1 MSSVIKFFK
10 KTAKSEEGFVF
21 LIALVGVFV
30 LMAIG
35 FFALSSISEDLM
47 VSYRLVGERKAYSA
61 AESGVHAILGQD
73 DFANATAVTQIDP
86 VNDPTVTYSATV
98 PVTST
103 VAPKVHLP
111 GFPSGYSSNAYVT
124 TVTGSDSTYGSNVT
138 FEVGLADIP
147 VPGDLT
153 NETN

>member
-1 MSSVIKFFK
+1 MFSVHKFIK
-10 KTAKSEEGFVF
+10 KTVKSEEGFVF

-47 VSYRLVGERKAYSA
+47 ISYRLVGERKAFSA

-73 DFANATAVTQIDP
+73 SFANATGWTKVDP
-86 VNDPTVTYSATV
+86 VNDPKVEYSATI
-98 PVTST
+98 PVLST
-103 VAPKVHLP
+103 IAPKVHLP
-111 GFPSGYSSNAYVT
+111 GFPTGYTSNAYVAN
-124 TVTGSDSTYGSNVT
+124 VTGRDTTYGST
-138 FEVGLADIP
+138 ITIEVGLADIP
-147 VPGDLT
+147 VPGDLP